1 MNKKEVGEIKRRLRR
16 DRSNMTAI
24 YGCYVRDN
32 QEIISEFKAPM
43 GMLPENEAEKYM
55 SLFKKSLGG
64 SLGKTLNNISFST
77 SQVANNEARY
87 AALSELRRSGL
98 GDEEMRRAFYQ
109 RVIESLH
116 MEHNYLIL
124 LGYDTYDVPFK
135 SKNDEMLNDAG
146 DETFTYIICS
156 ICPVKE
162 TKPNL
167 HYVHAESTFHDG
179 GMVQAVNTPV
189 LGFMFPAFDERSTN
203 IYGALY
209 FNKNT
214 ADGRPDFVENI
225 FGTATP
231 VPADVEK
238 RSFDA
243 LLSST
248 LGEECS
254 IEVVQ
259 TLHEQASTQVQLHTE
274 AKNAEPLTVTQQDI
288 EGVLSSCG
296 VSNKAIGAFGKAFEE
311 AFGSDADVNLQNIID
326 TNHYTVTAP
335 DVVIKVA
342 PDKAQNVEMRKIGG
356 LDYILVLADGNV
368 EVNGV
373 QVATPGT
380 GK

>member
-32 QEIISEFKAPM
+32 QEIISEFKSPM

-55 SLFKKSLGG
+55 SLFKKTLGG
-64 SLGKTLNNISFST
+64 SLGRTLNNISFST
-77 SQVANNEARY
+77 SQVAGKEPRY
-87 AALSELRRSGL
+87 AALLELRRTAL
-98 GDEEMRRAFYQ
+98 DDEEMRRAFYR

-116 MEHNYLIL
+116 MDHNYLIL

-135 SKNDEMLNDAG
+135 SKDDEMQNDAG
-146 DETFTYIICS
+146 DESFTYIICS

-179 GMVQAVNTPV
+179 GMVQAVNAPV

-214 ADGRPDFVENI
+214 ADSHQDFVESI

-231 VPADVEK
+231 MPADVEK

-243 LLSST
+243 LLTSA

-259 TLHEQASTQVQLHTE
+259 TLHEQASTQVQLHAE

-373 QVATPGT
+373 QVSTPST

>member
-16 DRSNMTAI
+16 DRSNMTAV

-32 QEIISEFKAPM
+32 QEIISEFRAPM

-77 SQVANNEARY
+77 SQVANRESRY
-87 AALSELRRSGL
+87 ATLLDLRQSALDNVELRT
-98 GDEEMRRAFYQ
+98 AFYK
-109 RVIESLH
+109 RIIESLH
-116 MEHNYLIL
+116 MDHNYLIL

-135 SKNDEMLNDAG
+135 SKDDDAQNDAS
-146 DETFTYIICS
+146 DESFTYIICS

-179 GMVQAVNTPV
+179 GMVQAVNSPV

-214 ADGRPDFVENI
+214 SDSHQGFVEAI

-231 VPADVEK
+231 MPADAEK

-254 IEVVQ
+254 IDVVQ
-259 TLHEQASTQVQLHTE
+259 TLHEQANTLVQLHTE
-274 AKNAEPLTVTQQDI
+274 AKNAEPLTVSQTDI
-288 EGVLSSCG
+288 QRVLSSCG
-296 VSNKAIGAFGKAFEE
+296 VSKKAVGAFGKAFDE
-311 AFGSDADVNLQNIID
+311 AFGADAEVNLQNIID
-326 TNHYTVTAP
+326 TKHYTVTSS
-335 DVVIKVA
+335 DVVIKIT
-342 PDKAQNVEMRKIGG
+342 PEKAQNIELRTIGG
-356 LDYILVLADGNV
+356 LDYIMVLADGNI

-373 QVATPGT
+373 QITTPNASN
-380 GK
+380 